1 MDGSAIVALRAS
13 LGDIT
18 DVRVQGRSDHL
29 LIDVLG
35 VTILAVLCGADD
47 FVAVATFARDRKDWL
62 SRFFEF
68 PGGIPSHDTF
78 QRVLGLIDP
87 AQFSTSLVKW
97 TAALQTTL
105 KGQVIAIDGK
115 TARGSGSK
123 CKGIRALH
131 LVSAWATTSGLCMG
145 QVAVDEKSNEITA
158 IPELLDLLT
167 VKEAVVT
174 IDAMGMQ
181 TEIVNKLREKEAD
194 YVIGLKDNQPTL
206 AADMRALSEEGCET
220 DFEHLTT
227 DVDTTRE
234 NARGGIEERT
244 IRVIEIPEESPH
256 RTKWQDLRTLAVVL
270 TRTERDGNENFET
283 RMYLSS
289 LSPKA
294 KRMSQAIRSHWG
306 IENTL
311 HWSMDVTF
319 GEDHHR
325 FLNRNGVQNLS
336 AIRRFAIAILRRDT
350 KTKLGAKNKRF
361 KAAMNPDYILDVLQS
376 LNL

>member
-47 FVAVATFARDRKDWL
+47 FVAVATFAKDRKDWL
-62 SRFFEF
+62 SRFFEL

-206 AADMRALSEEGCET
+206 AADMRALVEEGCET
-220 DFEHLTT
+220 NFADLTT
-227 DVDTTRE
+227 DVYTTRE

>member
-1 MDGSAIVALRAS
+1 MDGSAIESLRTS
-13 LGDIT
+13 LSTVT

-29 LIDVLG
+29 LIDILCI
-35 VTILAVLCGADD
+35 TILAVLCGADD
-47 FVAVATFARDRKDWL
+47 FVAVATFAVDRKDWL
-62 SRFFEF
+62 ARFFKL

-87 AQFSTSLVKW
+87 SQFSASLVNW
-97 TAALQTTL
+97 TSALQTAL

-158 IPELLDLLT
+158 IPELLDFLT
-167 VKEAVVT
+167 VKGAVVT

-181 TEIVNKLREKEAD
+181 TDIVNKVREKEAD

-206 AADMRALSEEGCET
+206 AADMAALLEHGCQT
-220 DFEHLTT
+220 NFENLTT
-227 DVDTTRE
+227 DVYTTTETAHGRL
-234 NARGGIEERT
+234 EERT
-244 IRVIEIPEESPH
+244 VRVIEIPADSPH
-256 RTKWQDLRTLAVVL
+256 REKWKDLQTLAVVL
-270 TRTERDGNENFET
+270 TRTERDGIENFET

-289 LSPKA
+289 LEPKA
-294 KRMSQAIRSHWG
+294 ERMSQAIRAHWG
-306 IENTL
+306 IENNL
-311 HWSMDVTF
+311 HWAMDVTF

-325 FLNRNGVQNLS
+325 LLDRNGVQNLS
-336 AIRRFAIAILRRDT
+336 AIRRLAVAILRRDT

-361 KAAMNPDYILDVLQS
+361 KAALNPNYILDLLDS
-376 LNL
+376 LIL